1 MKFKMV
7 RFLGA
12 VTIALLL
19 AGCGAQSEEEPVTD
33 NLKAQSEETVSAE
46 TESSSSDAASAPEE
60 EPSADKNLISE
71 DEAKSIALRDA
82 GLTED
87 QTSGIRIKLD
97 KDDGVRQYEV
107 EFYADD
113 KEYDYEIDAVSGD
126 ILSKDTDIEDD
137 FKKSGASDAAISEDE
152 AKKIALEKVSGAG
165 ESDIKIHQDKDDG
178 RVVYEGKIVYKER
191 KYEFEI
197 DAVNG
202 KILEWEEESVK

>member
-46 TESSSSDAASAPEE
+46 TESSSSDVASVPEE

-71 DEAKSIALRDA
+71 DEAKSTALKDA

-107 EFYADD
+107 EFCAGD

-152 AKKIALEKVSGAG
+152 AKKIALEKVSGVG